1 MRLLRI
7 RLTWCLIVACLYT
20 QAQQPQTIR
29 FRKDERQLIFFK
41 LGRKTDTIPD
51 NSRFYL
57 FISDTLQPY
66 IDIEVYNGRLDLQV
80 RDTIFALEYIT
91 GIRYLCDFPR
101 KGKNFIFRTVV
112 DGSSDMPARE
122 MLIRIVDRRDEEL
135 LLENRYYIKP

>member
-1 MRLLRI
+1 M
-7 RLTWCLIVACLYT
+7 
-20 QAQQPQTIR
+20 QAQKVNTIR

-41 LGRKTDTIPD
+41 LGKKTDTIAD

-66 IDIEVYNGRLDLQV
+66 IDIQVYNGRLNPKVL
-80 RDTIFALEYIT
+80 DTIFALEYIT

-101 KGKNFIFRTVV
+101 KGKNFTFRTAI
-112 DGSSDMPARE
+112 DGSSDVQGRE
-122 MLIRIVDRRDEEL
+122 ILIRILDRRDEEL